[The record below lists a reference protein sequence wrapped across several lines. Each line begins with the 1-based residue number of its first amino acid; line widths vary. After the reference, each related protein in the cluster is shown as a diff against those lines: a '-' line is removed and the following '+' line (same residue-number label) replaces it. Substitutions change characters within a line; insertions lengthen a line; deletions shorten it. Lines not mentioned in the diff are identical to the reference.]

1 MLCLSHQD
9 HITAK
14 QSNVIPTNTYKPVH
28 INNVGTDL
36 FSLHNSFKLTETKII
51 EDLEQKPSGERLKEL
66 GLTRGE
72 ERNWLFSMHG
82 RFKTNKRKKWV
93 YIRMEKEIQH
103 QEEF

>member
-1 MLCLSHQD
+1 MTWELISSVYTTVLTSQ
-9 HITAK
+9 
-14 QSNVIPTNTYKPVH
+14 
-28 INNVGTDL
+28 
-36 FSLHNSFKLTETKII
+36 KLIEVKKII

-66 GLTRGE
+66 GLMRGE

-93 YIRMEKEIQH
+93 YIRMEIEIQH